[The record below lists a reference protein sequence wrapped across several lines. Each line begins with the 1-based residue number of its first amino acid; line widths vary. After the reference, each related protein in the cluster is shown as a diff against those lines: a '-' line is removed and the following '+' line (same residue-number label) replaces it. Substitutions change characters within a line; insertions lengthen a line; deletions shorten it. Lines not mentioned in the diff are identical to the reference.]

1 MPRILVTGSGSV
13 GKTTLVSH
21 LGPELSLCP
30 IEEMARDLCTRLGY
44 AQIGDISENEQEH
57 FKIKVLSEQISREN
71 ELKDF
76 ITDRGALDC
85 WVLWQRWQLCKA
97 MTFTSEAYYK
107 MARAQSQKYTHVI
120 LVPPLFE
127 PVDDGF
133 RWIDKDYL
141 NQIHRMTELAIFDFG
156 LQNKT
161 YIIREQELDN
171 RLVEIKNWLSQNQNQ
186 DQD

>member
-13 GKTTLVSH
+13 GKTTLVNS
-21 LGPELSLCP
+21 LAPELSLHA
-30 IEEMARDLCTRLGY
+30 IDETARALCTRLGY
-44 AQIGDISENEQEH
+44 TQMGDIAENEQEH
-57 FKIKVLSEQISREN
+57 FKIKVLSEQIAREG
-71 ELKDF
+71 ELENF

-107 MARAQSQKYTHVI
+107 MALAQSNKYTHVI
-120 LVPPLFE
+120 FVPPLFA

-141 NQIHRMTELAIFDFG
+141 NQIDRMTQLAIYDFG
-156 LQNKT
+156 LQNRT
-161 YIIREQELDN
+161 YTIQESSLEG
-171 RLVEIKNWLSQNQNQ
+171 RLWEIKNWLSKT
-186 DQD
+186 